1 MSKTVT
7 EDNFLTRIKQIQEEI
22 CCLQEEIASII
33 AGNVDLVIDVTE
45 VTDATDTYLLYNN
58 AGVLGETINPSS
70 FTSTATTNTTVTL
83 TILSTPNQEFTGST
97 QVQTIN
103 LGNCTTYTVGKTFRI
118 INSSTNI
125 IIVQD
130 NAGTVKRRML
140 PEETT
145 RFTCTSIASAT
156 GAWYVETAA
165 KIRTLTKHLHWE
177 EDFENN
183 AIADTGF
190 TNTANAGGGAGAGI
204 TMGVST
210 GLTSS
215 QAGVISLIT
224 GTGTTARSSIQRGS
238 SNVFFGGGVH
248 VFETYVYIPVLSTVT
263 DEYIVYLGFGDVS
276 GAGDMSDGAYF
287 KYDRLTSVNWQMC
300 TANGGAGNRTS
311 TASAVAVGAAAWTKL
326 RIEVN
331 AAGTRVDYFVNDANI
346 GNVITNIP
354 ITVARITS
362 ELIKIE
368 KSAGTTD
375 TAFSID
381 WVSRDFVRT
390 TSL

>member
-1 MSKTVT
+1 M
-7 EDNFLTRIKQIQEEI
+7 
-22 CCLQEEIASII
+22 
-33 AGNVDLVIDVTE
+33 
-45 VTDATDTYLLYNN
+45 
-58 AGVLGETINPSS
+58 
-70 FTSTATTNTTVTL
+70 
-83 TILSTPNQEFTGST
+83 
-97 QVQTIN
+97 
-103 LGNCTTYTVGKTFRI
+103 
-118 INSSTNI
+118 
-125 IIVQD
+125 
-130 NAGTVKRRML
+130 
-140 PEETT
+140 
-145 RFTCTSIASAT
+145 
-156 GAWYVETAA
+156 
-165 KIRTLTKHLHWE
+165 
-177 EDFENN
+177 
-183 AIADTGF
+183 
-190 TNTANAGGGAGAGI
+190 
-204 TMGVST
+204 
-210 GLTSS
+210 
-215 QAGVISLIT
+215 
-224 GTGTTARSSIQRGS
+224 
-238 SNVFFGGGVH
+238 
-248 VFETYVYIPVLSTVT
+248 
-263 DEYIVYLGFGDVS
+263 YLGFGDVS

-311 TASAVAVGAAAWTKL
+311 TASAVAVGAAAWIKL